1 MSVYTY
7 FHTDAVQAGNY
18 LDLGVHRFGVDLIT
32 LSSGKVYGPRGIGA
46 LFVKRGVKLSP
57 LMYGGEH
64 EDGRRP
70 GTESPALAVGFATA
84 LAEARKMSAKESKR
98 VQKLRDLLA
107 EKILK
112 KISGV
117 SVNGS
122 LEQCLP
128 NILNLSIEG
137 IESDALVLYL
147 DAAGVAVSGK
157 SSCKSSDSGQSHVIM
172 AIRGNVDSGTVR
184 FSFGRETTREDV
196 VYVAKEF
203 SRIIPLLREASAQ
216 SDQV

>member
-1 MSVYTY
+1 MCGILDNS
-7 FHTDAVQAGNY
+7 DVQ
-18 LDLGVHRFGVDLIT
+18 DSR
-32 LSSGKVYGPRGIGA
+32 GK
-46 LFVKRGVKLSP
+46 
-57 LMYGGEH
+57 
-64 EDGRRP
+64 
-70 GTESPALAVGFATA
+70 
-84 LAEARKMSAKESKR
+84 
-98 VQKLRDLLA
+98 QKLRDLLA

-117 SVNGS
+117 SVNGLPATAYRSKEAVGRWQAGS

-184 FSFGRETTREDV
+184 FSLGRETTREDV
-196 VYVAKEF
+196 VYVVKEF
-203 SRIIPLLREASAQ
+203 SRIIPLLREARAQ